1 MVRYV
6 SENQIDS
13 VFLYVYA
20 KWLLRGS
27 TFLLAYIILTGLLL
41 FACWP
46 NGDNCIVLW
55 LPFLPFD
62 PLFFVIFWVSLI
74 LIIITWPI
82 VAYFEA
88 KMERSEV

>member
-1 MVRYV
+1 MTK
-6 SENQIDS
+6 NLTDS

-41 FACWP
+41 FGCWP

-74 LIIITWPI
+74 MIMITWPI